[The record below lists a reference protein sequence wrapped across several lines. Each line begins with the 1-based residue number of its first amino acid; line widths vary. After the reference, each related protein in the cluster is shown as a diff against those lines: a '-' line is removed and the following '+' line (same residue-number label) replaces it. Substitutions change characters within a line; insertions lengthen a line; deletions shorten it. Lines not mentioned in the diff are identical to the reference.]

1 MRMFF
6 WTEIIIIK
14 IIKAKLEIG
23 IINHADGGNVN
34 YRESDQKLIIR
45 GLRGGELRVE
55 GEES

>member
-23 IINHADGGNVN
+23 IINHADGGGNVN

-45 GLRGGELRVE
+45 GLRGRRVE
-55 GEES
+55 G